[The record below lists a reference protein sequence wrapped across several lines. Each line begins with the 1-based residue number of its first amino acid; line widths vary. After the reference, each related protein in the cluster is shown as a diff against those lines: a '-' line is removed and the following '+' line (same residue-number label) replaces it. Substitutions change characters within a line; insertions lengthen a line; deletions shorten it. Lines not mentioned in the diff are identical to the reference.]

1 MLKSYRKVWS
11 RRVSSHVESGTN
23 ALISLVGQITGAGQA
38 NANSAFHFLLQPPFR
53 ESLNL
58 SRPRRGN
65 LKIKPLYLMLHP
77 HRTLGGNWRQL
88 GFGYLAS
95 SPFVQCCWP
104 ARMQI
109 GRRGEAQYA
118 APPAPPLLSSSSA
131 SRAKPDSA
139 QPLLLVNKDA
149 AERAH
154 RQWRWCVPP
163 IGANQASLP
172 APASEPPN
180 HGDQIQ
186 IRDRTDSQTPMII

>member
-1 MLKSYRKVWS
+1 MKPCMLRNFLSSNNFTRKNWICQALQTRLSWFHVFCQEIVNMLKSYRKVWL

-38 NANSAFHFLLQPPFR
+38 NANSAFHFLHQPPFR
-53 ESLNL
+53 GSLNL

-118 APPAPPLLSSSSA
+118 APPAPPLLRLSCKT
-131 SRAKPDSA
+131 R
-139 QPLLLVNKDA
+139 L
-149 AERAH
+149 
-154 RQWRWCVPP
+154 
-163 IGANQASLP
+163 G
-172 APASEPPN
+172 PASPP
-180 HGDQIQ
+180 
-186 IRDRTDSQTPMII
+186 RE

>member
-53 ESLNL
+53 ESLNI

-88 GFGYLAS
+88 WGLDI
-95 SPFVQCCWP
+95 SPP
-104 ARMQI
+104 ALSCSAV
-109 GRRGEAQYA
+109 GRRACRLGDVERRNMQLH
-118 APPAPPLLSSSSA
+118 P
-131 SRAKPDSA
+131 RR
-139 QPLLLVNKDA
+139 LLLRLSCKT
-149 AERAH
+149 RL
-154 RQWRWCVPP
+154 
-163 IGANQASLP
+163 G
-172 APASEPPN
+172 PASPP
-180 HGDQIQ
+180 
-186 IRDRTDSQTPMII
+186 RE